1 MNLGSNLENNS
12 YINMWLDTFNINLES
27 NNDILEIFLVQLG
40 LNFCLDN
47 EGTKTWEFSKD
58 FIENLIAWLWRVF
71 NWGIKSY
78 RGQSIILWDTLRDF
92 D

>member
-1 MNLGSNLENNS
+1 MRLGLRIFVLIMKEQKLGS
-12 YINMWLDTFNINLES
+12 F
-27 NNDILEIFLVQLG
+27 Q
-40 LNFCLDN
+40 
-47 EGTKTWEFSKD
+47 KD
-58 FIENLIAWLWRVF
+58 FIENLIAWHGESF